1 MKIVAKEV
9 AGALG
14 PTRLCGRSISQS
26 NFPYFK
32 IQNLII
38 FAHLQECNVSW
49 YNPLKRGILM

>member
-1 MKIVAKEV
+1 VKIVAQEV
-9 AGALG
+9 EGALG
-14 PTRLCGRSISQS
+14 PMGIYGRSISQS

-49 YNPLKRGILM
+49 YNPQKEAF